1 MFYEHLSCGGKR
13 MLRMDEV
20 NEVNKIKKAYRNGA
34 SINEIAVQYC
44 RSWETVRVWQE
55 RCGISRIY
63 LFDIVR

>member
-1 MFYEHLSCGGKR
+1 